1 MFVKCLNDVDE
12 QSDDLP
18 ALPRNG
24 TYRSEVTVRTVC
36 GERCRWF
43 ALIDDAKLRHSAV
56 ALSGVGWRREKGL
69 NMAEND
75 GIEREK

>member
-1 MFVKCLNDVDE
+1 MFVKCLNDVEE

-18 ALPRNG
+18 ALPRND

-43 ALIDDAKLRHSAV
+43 ALIDDAKLRHLRW
-56 ALSGVGWRREKGL
+56 ALSCVGWRWERGL

-75 GIEREK
+75 GIECGK